1 MDLENTCRAFV
12 AVSERRSFTGAAA
25 AIGVPQPVVSRRVAA
40 LEAHLGGSLFDRT
53 TREVFLTEL
62 GRRLLP
68 AAERVVEA
76 ADDLRAAATM
86 REAPPLR
93 LVIPE
98 DLSPTVTATLIGDA
112 RQAGVVLRPLPA
124 PPARRVELVRDSRA
138 DAALVVAT
146 AGAARWAAPLGWGG
160 GGPRGGARVY
170 LDELSPRRGDPG
182 PPRRV
187 WVTPEDDNALVGDAL
202 ARHAVAAGCLP
213 QQVRVSPLVPALAA
227 VTTSE
232 DLLLCTP
239 VQAREL
245 GLSWTS
251 PGGVDL
257 ARTHRLELRPGDPA
271 GAASVMDA
279 LAEAVAL
286 ALGATEVTA

>member
-12 AVSERRSFTGAAA
+12 AVSERRSFTGGAA

-40 LEAHLGGSLFDRT
+40 LETHLGGRLFDRT
-53 TREVFLTEL
+53 TREVFLTGL
-62 GRRLLP
+62 GSRLLP
-68 AAERVVEA
+68 AAQRVVEA
-76 ADDLRAAATM
+76 ADDLRAAAAM

-93 LVIPE
+93 LAIPE
-98 DLSPTVTATLIGDA
+98 DLSPTVTATLIADA
-112 RQAGVVLRPLPA
+112 RQAGIVLRPLPA
-124 PPARRVELVRDSRA
+124 PPARRAEMVRDSRA

-146 AGAARWAAPLGWGG
+146 TGAARWTAPLGWGG
-160 GGPRGGARVY
+160 GGPDGGARVY

-202 ARHAVAAGCLP
+202 ARHAAAAGCLP
-213 QQVRVSPLVPALAA
+213 RQVRVAPLVPALAA
-227 VTTSE
+227 VTTSA

-251 PGGVDL
+251 PGGLDL
-257 ARTHRLELRPGDPA
+257 ARAHRLELRPGDPVTA
-271 GAASVMDA
+271 TASIDA
-279 LAEAVAL
+279 LAEAIAL
-286 ALGATEVTA
+286 ALGAAELPT